1 MYHNIQVNL
10 VTNKG
15 VKPFYVHSIEY
26 SSTTRTVISLKFTQV
41 YEYAWLEATANH
53 LEALENYLKSCNS
66 FIPVYSYRECT
77 TASTDPSKRIYEDI
91 TKYARI
97 DSLETLPEFY
107 SIVIGKD

>member
-10 VTNKG
+10 VTNTG

-26 SSTTRTVISLKFTQV
+26 SSTTRTVISLQLTEV
-41 YEYAWLEATANH
+41 YEFAWLEATANH

-77 TASTDPSKRIYEDI
+77 TASTDTSKRIYEDI
-91 TKYARI
+91 TKYSRI

>member
-15 VKPFYVHSIEY
+15 VKPFYIHSIEY
-26 SSTTRTVISLKFTQV
+26 SSITRTVISLQFTQV
-41 YEYAWLEATANH
+41 YQYAWLEATANH

>member
-10 VTNKG
+10 VTNTG

-26 SSTTRTVISLKFTQV
+26 SSISRTVISLKLTEV
-41 YEYAWLEATANH
+41 YEFAWLQATANH

-91 TKYARI
+91 TKYSRI